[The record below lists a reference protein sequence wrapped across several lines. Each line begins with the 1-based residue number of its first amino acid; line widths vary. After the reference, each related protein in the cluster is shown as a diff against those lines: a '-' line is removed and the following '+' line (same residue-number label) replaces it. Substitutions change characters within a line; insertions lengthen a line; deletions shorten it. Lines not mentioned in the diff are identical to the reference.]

1 MYLTCNL
8 CNISVT
14 IVINVCMCVMF
25 YEGAFTRMKGFNKF
39 PLNKL
44 FSIFALQRCAL

>member
-8 CNISVT
+8 CNISAT
-14 IVINVCMCVMF
+14 YVINVCMCVMF

-44 FSIFALQRCAL
+44 LSIFALQRCAL